1 VRKLKKITASTA
13 SRRKKRRRRRGGFL
27 SGQSIDVGIAGLH
40 STVPKKDQAW
50 SSYSGCRIRGT
61 MRSIEVSKSNFNH
74 DRWNFPG
81 KAYRNIMGIV
91 IDWRTAH
98 AC

>member
-1 VRKLKKITASTA
+1 
-13 SRRKKRRRRRGGFL
+13 
-27 SGQSIDVGIAGLH
+27 
-40 STVPKKDQAW
+40 
-50 SSYSGCRIRGT
+50 